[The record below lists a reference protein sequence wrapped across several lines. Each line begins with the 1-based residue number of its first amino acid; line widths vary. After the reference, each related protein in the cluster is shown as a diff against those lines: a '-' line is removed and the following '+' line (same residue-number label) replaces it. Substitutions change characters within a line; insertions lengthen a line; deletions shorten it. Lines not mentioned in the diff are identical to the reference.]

1 MWIGLTQLE
10 ADEIEGDEPM
20 AMLSLYHDDGSRLLR
35 ISGAPQ
41 SLPELARVLRAAS
54 YGAPRGQPRCES
66 CGADLGMPDLDR
78 VDQEDSCVST

>member
-1 MWIGLTQLE
+1 MGLTQLE
-10 ADEIEGDEPM
+10 DHEVEGDEPL
-20 AMLSLYHDDGSRLLR
+20 AMLSLYHADGTRLMR

-54 YGAPRGQPRCES
+54 YGAPRGQPCCES
-66 CGADLGMPDLDR
+66 CGADLGMPDLDH